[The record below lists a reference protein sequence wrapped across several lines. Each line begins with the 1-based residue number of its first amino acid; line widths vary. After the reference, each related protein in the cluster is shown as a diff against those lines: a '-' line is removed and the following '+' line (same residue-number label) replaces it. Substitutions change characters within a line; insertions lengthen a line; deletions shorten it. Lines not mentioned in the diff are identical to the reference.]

1 MTDKTIRRLP
11 GADPERLSTDDLIAA
26 HERVFGP
33 LEPQARARIA
43 RAADAGRMESP
54 WSGMDGLAA

>member
-1 MTDKTIRRLP
+1 MDKTIRRLP
-11 GADPERLSTDDLIAA
+11 SADPERLSTDDLIAA

-43 RAADAGRMESP
+43 RAADARRMESS
-54 WSGMDGLAA
+54 WNGMDGLAA

>member
-1 MTDKTIRRLP
+1 MASKTIRRLP
-11 GADPERLSTDDLIAA
+11 SADPERLSIDELIAA

-43 RAADAGRMESP
+43 RAADAGRMEGP
-54 WSGMDGLAA
+54 WTGMDGLAA